1 MLPAPFLLGGS
12 MTLQIR
18 NGRLLGAQF
27 VNANSSGGELKPTLI
42 ILHDTAGRLDKG
54 NSVGWFKSKE
64 CTTSAHVVIERD
76 GTIVQMVPFNKRAWH
91 AGKSEWQGKKLCNS
105 FAIGIEIVSPGLLDR
120 NGRSWYHKKGEPGF
134 PLDEIQYA
142 QTKEHGAGWWLPYT
156 PAQIRAVKDLC
167 RALIAEYPAVNDI
180 ATHWQVSPGRKIDPS
195 PIFPLEEVEAYASG
209 RDEPETID
217 VPPVATKPVDKP
229 VETMAQSSE
238 GNAAVVS
245 GGLGTYQVGQEI
257 SIAMTK
263 VAASGKPFSMGEFV
277 LQLTTS
283 PTFWAAVI
291 SIGLSAFLWLRR
303 RNRLQTQGV

>member
-156 PAQIRAVKDLC
+156 KAQVDAVKELC
-167 RALIAEYPAVNDI
+167 RALVAEYPDVNDI
-180 ATHWQVSPGRKIDPS
+180 ATHWQISPGRKIDPA
-195 PIFPLEEVEAYASG
+195 PIFPLDDVENYAFG
-209 RDEPETID
+209 RVDAEQLDEP
-217 VPPVATKPVDKP
+217 PAPTKPPDAP
-229 VETMAQSSE
+229 PATMAQSTE

-245 GGLGTYQVGQEI
+245 GGLGTLQVGQEI
-257 SIAMTK
+257 SMAMTK
-263 VAASGKPFSMGEFV
+263 VAAIGKGFSFGEFL
-277 LQLTTS
+277 LQLATS
-283 PTFWAAVI
+283 GTFWAAVL
-291 SIGLSAFLWLRR
+291 SIGLSAYLWSRR
-303 RNRLQTQGV
+303 RARLLAGG